1 MPPDTE
7 SVKYMENKWQD
18 GQNAWY
24 GLKAFTE
31 HWPSSL
37 LSKLLMKQWYNMMNE
52 HSLKKHNQNICYF
65 HFVALKHTGKK
76 KKQNLMKLR
85 YEKSSS
91 NNRAILEE
99 WDHFTNTSY
108 CPQKWSSMH
117 LEIDKNHYVN
127 RRSFKS
133 KHLCICKV
141 RNHPRSWNFERVLY
155 VFWWQG
161 AKALFTDVQWRKT
174 TTKLSSHCLAAFQHI
189 FLREVKQ
196 DVS

>member
-1 MPPDTE
+1 MPGMDLRHSQNTDPHLCYLSFWWSGDTTWWMNTPRKCTTRIFVT
-7 SVKYMENKWQD
+7 SI
-18 GQNAWY
+18 
-24 GLKAFTE
+24 LL
-31 HWPSSL
+31 HWNT
-37 LSKLLMKQWYNMMNE
+37 QE
-52 HSLKKHNQNICYF
+52 
-65 HFVALKHTGKK
+65 KK
-76 KKQNLMKLR
+76 KKKLMKLR

-99 WDHFTNTSY
+99 WDHFTNASY

-127 RRSFKS
+127 QRSFKS

-141 RNHPRSWNFERVLY
+141 KNHPRSWNFERVLC

-174 TTKLSSHCLAAFQHI
+174 TTKLSSRCLAAFQHI

>member
-1 MPPDTE
+1 MDKMPGMDLRHSQNTDPHLCYLSFWWSGDTTWWMNTPRKCTTRIFVT
-7 SVKYMENKWQD
+7 SI
-18 GQNAWY
+18 
-24 GLKAFTE
+24 LL
-31 HWPSSL
+31 HWNT
-37 LSKLLMKQWYNMMNE
+37 QE
-52 HSLKKHNQNICYF
+52 
-65 HFVALKHTGKK
+65 KK
-76 KKQNLMKLR
+76 KKLMKLR

-99 WDHFTNTSY
+99 WDHFTNASY

-127 RRSFKS
+127 QRSFKS

-141 RNHPRSWNFERVLY
+141 KNHPRSWNFERVLY

-174 TTKLSSHCLAAFQHI
+174 TTKLSSRCLAAFQHI

>member
-1 MPPDTE
+1 MIQHDESTLLLEKVQPEYFLLPSCCTE
-7 SVKYMENKWQD
+7 
-18 GQNAWY
+18 
-24 GLKAFTE
+24 T
-31 HWPSSL
+31 HR
-37 LSKLLMKQWYNMMNE
+37 
-52 HSLKKHNQNICYF
+52 
-65 HFVALKHTGKK
+65 KK
-76 KKQNLMKLR
+76 KKKNLMKLR

-91 NNRAILEE
+91 NNGAILKD
-99 WDHFTNTSY
+99 WDHFTNASY
-108 CPQKWSSMH
+108 YPQKWSSMH

-127 RRSFKS
+127 WRSFKS

-141 RNHPRSWNFERVLY
+141 KNNPRSWNFERVLY

-174 TTKLSSHCLAAFQHI
+174 TTKLSSGCLAAFQHI